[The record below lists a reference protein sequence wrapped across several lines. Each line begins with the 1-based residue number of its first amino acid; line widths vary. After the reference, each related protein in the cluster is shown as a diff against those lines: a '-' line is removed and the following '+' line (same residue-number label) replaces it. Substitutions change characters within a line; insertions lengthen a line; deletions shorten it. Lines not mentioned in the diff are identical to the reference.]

1 MKQNPVYG
9 GRRKGQYLGY
19 GAPVARLRGLSM
31 LNILIIIA
39 IVMLAAVLA
48 MLVAVMG
55 KVGRLN
61 AANTDATVR
70 DEMQRVRQEMETH
83 SRGLRKEVAEQQE
96 RANNTLVGTM
106 HKLGEEQ
113 RGVLKDITTQ
123 NIEALDRMR
132 IAVENK
138 FAQIQESNEKKL
150 DEMRRTVDEKLQTTL
165 EKRLGESFKL
175 VSERLEAVQR
185 GLGEMQTLASD
196 VGGLKRVLT
205 NVKDRG
211 TWGEYQLGAILSEI
225 LTLDQYA
232 QNVSPKN
239 NSDRVE
245 YAVRLP
251 GRAEDGG
258 DPVWLPIDA
267 KFPKEDYERL
277 LDAVQAADMDGVKK
291 CGDALARAVRTSA
304 KDIHDKY
311 INPPLST
318 DFGIM
323 FLPSEGLY
331 SEILRQP
338 GLVGEIQ
345 NSYRVIVAG
354 PTTLSSI
361 LSSLRV
367 GFQTLAIEKRSHEVW
382 KVLAAVKTEFETFGD
397 FLEKVQKQINAASK
411 TLESAGTR
419 TKKMKSKLSSVQS
432 LSVAEAATILS
443 LPEKGDAMPDDD
455 YEAEAGNAEGELV

>member
-1 MKQNPVYG
+1 
-9 GRRKGQYLGY
+9 
-19 GAPVARLRGLSM
+19 
-31 LNILIIIA
+31 
-39 IVMLAAVLA
+39 
-48 MLVAVMG
+48 
-55 KVGRLN
+55 
-61 AANTDATVR
+61 
-70 DEMQRVRQEMETH
+70 
-83 SRGLRKEVAEQQE
+83 
-96 RANNTLVGTM
+96 
-106 HKLGEEQ
+106 
-113 RGVLKDITTQ
+113 
-123 NIEALDRMR
+123 
-132 IAVENK
+132 
-138 FAQIQESNEKKL
+138 
-150 DEMRRTVDEKLQTTL
+150 
-165 EKRLGESFKL
+165 
-175 VSERLEAVQR
+175 
-185 GLGEMQTLASD
+185 
-196 VGGLKRVLT
+196 
-205 NVKDRG
+205 
-211 TWGEYQLGAILSEI
+211 
-225 LTLDQYA
+225 
-232 QNVSPKN
+232 
-239 NSDRVE
+239 
-245 YAVRLP
+245 
-251 GRAEDGG
+251 
-258 DPVWLPIDA
+258 
-267 KFPKEDYERL
+267 
-277 LDAVQAADMDGVKK
+277 KK

-304 KDIHDKY
+304 RDIHDKY

-455 YEAEAGNAEGELV
+455 YEAEAGSAEGELV